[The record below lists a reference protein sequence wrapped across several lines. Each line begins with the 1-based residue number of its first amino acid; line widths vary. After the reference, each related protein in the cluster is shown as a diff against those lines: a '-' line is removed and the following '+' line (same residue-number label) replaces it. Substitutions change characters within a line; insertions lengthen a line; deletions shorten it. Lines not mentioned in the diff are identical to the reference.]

1 MGNLR
6 HPGILE
12 VIMDWPEGKKFGRS
26 PGEEVSHAKEAP
38 PYSELP

>member
-1 MGNLR
+1 
-6 HPGILE
+6 
-12 VIMDWPEGKKFGRS
+12 MDWPEGKKFGRS